1 MTSQAKPSPTELT
14 LLKALWKRSPLSARE
29 VHQLVE
35 QQLQWSY
42 SSTRKTLDRM
52 QDKGLVKV
60 EESHGIKIFSAKAG
74 KVKTLAGYIKDFAQS
89 VLEVDSPL
97 PVSMF
102 ADSKLLDEDE
112 LQALEALLDKDDSTK
127 QQDDAGEK

>member
-1 MTSQAKPSPTELT
+1 MSKTVKPSPTELA
-14 LLKALWKRSPLSARE
+14 LLKVLWKQAPLSARE
-29 VHQLVE
+29 VHELVE

-52 QDKGLVKV
+52 QDKGLLDVT
-60 EESHGIKIFSAKAG
+60 ESHGIRVFNPAVGKI
-74 KVKTLAGYIKDFAQS
+74 KTLATFIRDFAQS

-102 ADSKLLDEDE
+102 ADSKLLDNDE
-112 LQALEALLDKDDSTK
+112 LQQLEQMLDKEDGNKIKDVDS
-127 QQDDAGEK
+127 DA